1 MVTAPDVITY
11 RGLQVD
17 VLVEVPVNKPVFVG
31 LGNTVDVQD
40 YLAGTRRLE
49 VTSFRAPWTV
59 RTAERRGRAALPGAP
74 TALDWW
80 IADSAGLGGASISTT
95 LPDTPVS
102 LAILAVGASDLS
114 GLRVTFAYGVR
125 GGFGLGLGALLGGL
139 GLIWSGLLLRR
150 GPSASSGGL
159 RRPWR
164 ERGDGP
170 LEVGEEVEVV
180 EEEVYVFVDER
191 GVEHEITA
199 EEAARLQERLAADA
213 LEPTG
218 PDRAGGRALGGRRE
232 AGPMSRRSAP
242 VVVLLA
248 CVLVLTSC
256 TVPRPRDDR
265 PASTVPID
273 RAGVEQVLSRY
284 DQVRE
289 AAAKLLDPKPLS
301 TVESGAVLA
310 IDTGSFDVAQ
320 RLSRGVGSD
329 GTSDQVERLAVPRF
343 TAYPLWFVVEV
354 RDQAA
359 KVNRVQ
365 VFERGSAVDPWFLVA
380 SPETVLSTRL
390 PDLRERDGAALTV
403 DPRSATGMSMSPQQA
418 ADRYAAA
425 LEDPSTAAA
434 RTIENDDFRAQMR
447 TAARRNA
454 ALDGVRLTWPDDSPQ
469 KALLE
474 SGVSS
479 SGRLR
484 YLHQVLVEIPGG
496 SGRPRVIGQYGGV
509 VEAEG
514 P

>member
-1 MVTAPDVITY
+1 MARRLAWPLVVVGLLLALAGAAVMAVLGPDSRFTTGPHTVRTDGVAVVTAPDVITY

-218 PDRAGGRALGGRRE
+218 PDPTSPDSISPDSISPDSTHPDP
-232 AGPMSRRSAP
+232 AGPDLDSAGDVAVEVPPPAVVYVFVDEDGVEHEVSEEELADYELADDEPADERSADDE
-242 VVVLLA
+242 
-248 CVLVLTSC
+248 
-256 TVPRPRDDR
+256 RRDR
-265 PASTVPID
+265 
-273 RAGVEQVLSRY
+273 
-284 DQVRE
+284 
-289 AAAKLLDPKPLS
+289 
-301 TVESGAVLA
+301 
-310 IDTGSFDVAQ
+310 
-320 RLSRGVGSD
+320 
-329 GTSDQVERLAVPRF
+329 
-343 TAYPLWFVVEV
+343 
-354 RDQAA
+354 
-359 KVNRVQ
+359 
-365 VFERGSAVDPWFLVA
+365 
-380 SPETVLSTRL
+380 
-390 PDLRERDGAALTV
+390 
-403 DPRSATGMSMSPQQA
+403 
-418 ADRYAAA
+418 
-425 LEDPSTAAA
+425 
-434 RTIENDDFRAQMR
+434 
-447 TAARRNA
+447 
-454 ALDGVRLTWPDDSPQ
+454 
-469 KALLE
+469 
-474 SGVSS
+474 
-479 SGRLR
+479 
-484 YLHQVLVEIPGG
+484 
-496 SGRPRVIGQYGGV
+496 
-509 VEAEG
+509 
-514 P
+514 